1 MSSNA
6 EIIVRLLNEVP
17 LADKFGKVTLLSDLR
32 DLLLASATAD
42 LLEDF
47 LPNVLEF
54 QKGTEEEVRLFIVEF
69 VEAAC
74 KKHKKRKSL
83 RSSSASRK
91 LTIYL
96 LVFRL
101 AIEALLDSLKDKS
114 ASVAKKAIRCCTKL
128 YPEQYQLMYATISI
142 TVRLFIF

>member
-74 KKHKKRKSL
+74 KKHKKRKCL
-83 RSSSASRK
+83 RSSSASR
-91 LTIYL
+91 
-96 LVFRL
+96 
-101 AIEALLDSLKDKS
+101 
-114 ASVAKKAIRCCTKL
+114 
-128 YPEQYQLMYATISI
+128 
-142 TVRLFIF
+142 